1 MKNNYIDIWENWS
14 KKRYG
19 ILNYDNW
26 LDSYSDI
33 LEQNRDN
40 EIVDL
45 GCGVGSDT
53 LYLIERGYKVLSCD
67 FSREALKNIEDNISG
82 CKTLYL
88 NMLDRFPFTDNSKDL
103 IIADLSLHYFSS
115 EDTIHIM
122 REIKRVLKPKGILLA
137 RVASVK
143 DVYYGAT
150 SQEYIEK
157 NYTIA
162 YGYTKRFFDEEDIN
176 KFFGIIGDLE
186 YRETSMTRSDLEYQK
201 PKMLYEV
208 KVVKG

>member
-1 MKNNYIDIWENWS
+1 MKNDYIDIWENWS

-26 LDSYSDI
+26 LDNYYDV
-33 LEQNRDN
+33 LEQNKGN

-67 FSREALKNIEDNISG
+67 FSKEALKNIEDNISG
-82 CKTLYL
+82 SKTMYL
-88 NMLDRFPFTDNSKDL
+88 NMLEKFPFLDNSKDL

-122 REIKRVLKPKGILLA
+122 NEIKRVLKPNGVLLA

-143 DVYYGAT
+143 DVYYGAN
-150 SQEYIEK
+150 SKEYIEK

-162 YGYTKRFFDEEDIN
+162 YGYAKRFFDEEDIN
-176 KFFGIIGDLE
+176 KFFSAIGDLE
-186 YRETSMTRSDLEYQK
+186 YKETSMTRSDEEYLK

>member
-14 KKRYG
+14 NKRYG
-19 ILNYDNW
+19 ILNYNNW
-26 LDSYSDI
+26 LDSYSYI
-33 LEQNRDN
+33 LEKNIDN

-67 FSREALKNIEDNISG
+67 FSKEALKNIEDNILRS
-82 CKTLYL
+82 KTMYL
-88 NMLDRFPFTDNSKDL
+88 NMLDRFLFEDNSKDL

-122 REIKRVLKPKGILLA
+122 NEIKRVLKPGGVLLA
-137 RVASVK
+137 RVASTK
-143 DVYYGAT
+143 DIYYGAD
-150 SQEYIEK
+150 SEEYIEK

-162 YGYTKRFFDEEDIN
+162 YGYAKRFFDEKDIN

-186 YRETSMTRSDLEYQK
+186 YRETSMTRSDEEYLK

-208 KVVKG
+208 KVIKG

>member
-1 MKNNYIDIWENWS
+1 MNNDYIDIWENWS

-26 LDSYSDI
+26 LDNYGDI
-33 LEQNRDN
+33 LEKNKNN

-67 FSREALKNIEDNISG
+67 FSYEAMKNIEDNISG
-82 CKTLYL
+82 SKTLYL
-88 NMLDRFPFTDNSKDL
+88 NMLKPFPFLDNSKDL

-115 EDTIHIM
+115 EDTKHIM
-122 REIKRVLKPKGILLA
+122 NEIKRVLKPNGILLA
-137 RVASVK
+137 RVASIK
-143 DVYYGAT
+143 DIYHGADST
-150 SQEYIEK
+150 EFIEK

-162 YGYTKRFFDEEDIN
+162 FGYAKRFFDEEDIN
-176 KFFGIIGDLE
+176 KYFSIIGNLE
-186 YRETSMTRSDLEYQK
+186 YRETEMLRSDEEYQK
-201 PKMLYEV
+201 PKRLYEV
-208 KVVKG
+208 KVIKG

>member
-14 KKRYG
+14 NKRYG

-26 LDSYSDI
+26 LDSYSYI
-33 LEQNRDN
+33 LEKNIDN

-53 LYLIERGYKVLSCD
+53 IYLIERVYKVLSSD
-67 FSREALKNIEDNISG
+67 FSHKALKNIDDNISG
-82 CKTLYL
+82 SKTMYL
-88 NMLDRFPFTDNSKDL
+88 NMLDRFPFEDNSKDL

-115 EDTIHIM
+115 EDTTKIM
-122 REIKRVLKPKGILLA
+122 NEIKRVLKPGGVLLA
-137 RVASVK
+137 RVASTK
-143 DVYYGAT
+143 DIYYGAD
-150 SQEYIEK
+150 SEEYIEK

-162 YGYTKRFFDEEDIN
+162 YGYAKRFFDEEDIN

-186 YRETSMTRSDLEYQK
+186 YRETSMTRSDEEYLK

-208 KVVKG
+208 RVIKG

>member
-1 MKNNYIDIWENWS
+1 MKNDYIDIWENWS

-33 LEQNRDN
+33 LEQNIDN

-82 CKTLYL
+82 SKTMYL
-88 NMLDRFPFTDNSKDL
+88 NMLEKFPFIDNSKDL

-162 YGYTKRFFDEEDIN
+162 YGYAKRFFDEEDIN
-176 KFFGIIGDLE
+176 KFFSVIGDLE

-201 PKMLYEV
+201 PKMLYEL
-208 KVVKG
+208 